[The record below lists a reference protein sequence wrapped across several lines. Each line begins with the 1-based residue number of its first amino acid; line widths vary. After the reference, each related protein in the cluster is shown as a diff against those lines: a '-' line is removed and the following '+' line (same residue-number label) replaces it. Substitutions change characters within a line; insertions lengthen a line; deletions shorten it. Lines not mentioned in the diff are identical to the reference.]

1 MSVEAMVWA
10 LRCQLTETS
19 TEAMVLVGLAN
30 HADAYGESS
39 YPSAS
44 TLSVYAKCS
53 DRTVYRILS
62 ALEERGVIA
71 RGNQKHVDY
80 IRADRRPVVWDLP
93 IGEMSLANVPG
104 HTRKSR
110 PDTVTG
116 RGEDVRPVTHDMTPV
131 SRPDMGSEHDLSPV
145 SEETS
150 IREPSFLTSQ
160 RGALSSPENPDS
172 VQLVSSD
179 KRPPRKR
186 TGSLRNVVADEGPG
200 TGRVVGKRGSTER
213 AIRTHAAR
221 RTISRPNSGGGLAAE
236 FGQRASEAGI
246 SGPQE
251 VNGPALARSL
261 TRWMGDGNNPDT
273 PERIRSMMDAFF
285 EKPGGSEDYPL
296 WRRFLSEAPK
306 LRNTERKSE
315 PYDYAAA
322 SEREHER
329 IKRDAAH
336 GDVRAQM
343 ELSGENRPW
352 LEYVK

>member
-1 MSVEAMVWA
+1 MSIEAINWA
-10 LRCQLTETS
+10 LSMSAVENP
-19 TEAMVLVGLAN
+19 TEAMTLLGLAN
-30 HADAYGESS
+30 HANKFGRGAW
-39 YPSAS
+39 PSVS
-44 TLSVYAKCS
+44 TLAEYVRVS
-53 DRTVYRILS
+53 DRTIHRTLRE
-62 ALEERGVIA
+62 LELRGVIR
-71 RGNQKHVDY
+71 RGNQDAVQNYRGGYRSVVYD
-80 IRADRRPVVWDLP
+80 IPMGVGAPMRPPVNTDDEVCQSVIAED
-93 IGEMSLANVPG
+93 
-104 HTRKSR
+104 
-110 PDTVTG
+110 G
-116 RGEDVRPVTHDMTPV
+116 RGDTGVAGGMTPV
-131 SRPDMGSEHDLSPV
+131 ADEPP
-145 SEETS
+145 
-150 IREPSFLTSQ
+150 REPPFLTSQ

-186 TGSLRNVVADEGPG
+186 SGSLRNVVAEEGPD

-213 AIRTHAAR
+213 AIRTHEAR

-251 VNGPALARSL
+251 VNGAALARSL

-329 IKRDAAH
+329 IKRDAAR
-336 GDVRAQM
+336 GDIRAQM

>member
-1 MSVEAMVWA
+1 MIWVLKQADFCSA
-10 LRCQLTETS
+10 TEGL
-19 TEAMVLVGLAN
+19 VLVGIAN
-30 HADAYGESS
+30 HADAYGQNAWPSTQTLMSYTRMSESTVRR
-39 YPSAS
+39 
-44 TLSVYAKCS
+44 TL
-53 DRTVYRILS
+53 RE
-62 ALEERGVIA
+62 LEERGVLV
-71 RGNQKHVDY
+71 RGEQSVNDHV
-80 IRADRRPVVWDLP
+80 RADRRPVVWDLP
-93 IGEMSLANVPG
+93 MGANRTVLA
-104 HTRKSR
+104 R
-110 PDTVTG
+110 PDLGVESSTDVQERPRGVKMTPRSPDNSSPRGVKSSANGVSPVTG
-116 RGEDVRPVTHDMTPV
+116 EPYK
-131 SRPDMGSEHDLSPV
+131 
-145 SEETS
+145 
-150 IREPSFLTSQ
+150 REPSFLTSQ

-186 TGSLRNVVADEGPG
+186 SGSLRNVVAEEGPD

-213 AIRTHAAR
+213 AIRTHEAR

-251 VNGPALARSL
+251 VNGAALARSL

-329 IKRDAAH
+329 IKRDAAR
-336 GDVRAQM
+336 GDIRAQM